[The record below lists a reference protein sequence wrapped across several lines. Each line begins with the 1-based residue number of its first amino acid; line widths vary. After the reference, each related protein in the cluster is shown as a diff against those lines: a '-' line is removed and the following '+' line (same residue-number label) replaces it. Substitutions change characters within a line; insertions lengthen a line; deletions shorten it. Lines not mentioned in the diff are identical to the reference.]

1 MSGELGKALEQK
13 LTEEMPREQLEE
25 HIASTLKTV
34 SMGTLVTT
42 KDDIPRATPLE
53 YFSEGLTIYMSPDR
67 GTKTRNIE
75 ANPNISISIYNNV
88 LPNWEKDWKGLW
100 GMQITGKG
108 ELLKEGDPGYAHAW
122 EVINFGP
129 YLMILGI
136 KELPKDL
143 LVLRVPPSKIEL
155 RDWRLIAKGFHP
167 QQVWQ
172 SKD

>member
-1 MSGELGKALEQK
+1 MSGELGKALAQK
-13 LTEEMPREQLEE
+13 LNKEMPREQLEE

-34 SMGTLVTT
+34 RMCTLVTT

-75 ANPNISISIYNNV
+75 ANPNISISIYNI
-88 LPNWEKDWKGLW
+88 LFPDWENAWEGLW

-122 EVINFGP
+122 EVIDFAS
-129 YLMILGI
+129 YVRALGL
-136 KELPKDL
+136 KEVPKDSL
-143 LVLRVPPSKIEL
+143 ALRVPPSKIEL
-155 RDWRLIAKGFHP
+155 LDWRLIAKGFHP

-172 SKD
+172 PKD